1 MLTLVQRLEYAA
13 QGQQYTGIENE
24 LAHGRRLAASCGA
37 DLPCAALAE
46 LLGLHALSRGDY
58 GDGQRYSEQVLSVR
72 RRLLGDSHSL
82 TLMAKQNLAL
92 SIINADP
99 ARACALLEEVSKERE
114 RRLGDRH
121 LDTLRTKNNLGQVLI
136 ALGKPEEAQRLQED
150 LLKVGADVLPA
161 MDPSLLVWKHNLAK
175 TLLLTG
181 RLEAAQQLAGD
192 VVDISSRLLGSEHL
206 DTVTAKVLLGTVM
219 LQREQYPE
227 ALRVTKE
234 AFEVSRRALGDENL
248 FTLSTALNMA
258 LAMHHVGNQTDA
270 RRLID
275 ETLDKARVFPENDP
289 CMLELRNALAELSSL
304 IDEVDG
310 TPGHGNP

>member
-1 MLTLVQRLEYAA
+1 
-13 QGQQYTGIENE
+13 
-24 LAHGRRLAASCGA
+24 
-37 DLPCAALAE
+37 
-46 LLGLHALSRGDY
+46 
-58 GDGQRYSEQVLSVR
+58 
-72 RRLLGDSHSL
+72 
-82 TLMAKQNLAL
+82 MAKQNLAL